1 MQDTATGGTTGP
13 ITELHKPKVEAKK
26 APFDGNFSLTQT
38 EMSLANANDAKNK
51 GEERAVEHSYAPAP
65 CPEPHQA
72 SICDTELL

>member
-51 GEERAVEHSYAPAP
+51 GRSAP
-65 CPEPHQA
+65 
-72 SICDTELL
+72 